1 MKPGGVRSLSEY
13 IYKTIRVKTKDGRTL
28 EGDCVSFTD
37 EIGSDSGFEEITI
50 DYETHGEVVD
60 ESEIEEITVLS

>member
-13 IYKTIRVKTKDGRTL
+13 VYKTIRVKTKDGRIL
-28 EGDCVSFTD
+28 EGNCVSFTD

-50 DYETHGEVVD
+50 DYETYGEVVD

>member
-13 IYKTIRVKTKDGRTL
+13 VYKTIRVKTKDGRIL

-37 EIGSDSGFEEITI
+37 EVGSDSGYEEISI
-50 DYETHGEVVD
+50 DYPDYIQVVE